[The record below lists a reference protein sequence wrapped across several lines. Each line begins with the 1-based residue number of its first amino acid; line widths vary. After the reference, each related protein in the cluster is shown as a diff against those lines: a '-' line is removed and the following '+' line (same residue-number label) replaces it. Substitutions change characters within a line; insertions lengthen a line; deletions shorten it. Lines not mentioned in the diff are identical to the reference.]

1 MPMPGPDDHPPP
13 VQSGPA
19 KAFIFGGAGAIVAL
33 VLLVVVISIEPE
45 VPGPREVAAIDD
57 VTELIPPAQLS
68 DADLAD
74 GDLDLPRGM
83 EFEAPQ
89 GGWVQVVNQ
98 RGELAQQYRCESLDP
113 NPPGM
118 PPGWVKMDRPRG
130 EIFLS
135 NHRVLSLSGDTALA
149 HRREGVLE
157 EGTLIGNVLI
167 RLFEMQDGRP
177 IDTQRDRPVLVVR
190 TAEAR
195 LDNFL
200 GKISCEG
207 DIHIETRSVEFP
219 GRGLSALIDD
229 QNEQIRLSIDEVD
242 FIRIASLGQT
252 RASRPPRPTS
262 ASPPPTADEPAP
274 APEPVAADTAPP
286 PTPAPTQAPTP
297 APTESADPQFYRL
310 TLHDEVRV
318 RRGDEATGQTASGDT
333 LTIVFS
339 LQSEGLGD
347 SLAASWPRPA
357 PERGPAGPA
366 QPVRLADTFAVLAVA
381 AARPQEGTEP
391 QPPARIAPLPAPQD
405 IYIRC
410 RGGLTMVPV
419 SDPAEYPAS
428 IDDARLQLTGRPVRL
443 HDARRQTDATCD
455 RLLYHARDR
464 KLELIGSPDFPLRFD
479 SPRGRGGG
487 RLFWLRDTPG
497 GAIGGFEGSG
507 WLTAAN
513 ETPDRPPSPVAEAA
527 FPPPWPNTP
536 PPRPVAPVEAD
547 GKPAEA
553 ATPLERLRIVWE
565 KGVDLEFDEPDQPG
579 GTTHLRRVRFD
590 GNVRVHS
597 EEGTIAC
604 DNLDLLLATND
615 EGKSIPTTMTATGQ
629 VRAADP
635 ERTIWA
641 DVLVVEFRER
651 RAAAAEPDEEG
662 AYRDPMGGDAEVE
675 RMTAEG
681 DVQVLLAN
689 GARAFAQ
696 KLIGDVPGETIELLG
711 SNVVIAYD
719 KMIIDRGRRVVLR
732 RQTDTAHWDGPGQA
746 RFFSTPLETAAEGR
760 IERPDVIGKPDV
772 RARWNTSM
780 LYDNTFNEGAG
791 SIDLRGEVDAKSEPS
806 PLERNTVNADAL
818 TLEFVNVPRA
828 DGGDEGHPPP
838 AGATLSPDNVE
849 RVLGRFIAR
858 GEAKLENRTWLTA
871 EHLDKPRVFYI
882 AGDHVEYDDQ
892 TGEALVVGAG
902 ELLIR
907 DLTEDDAA
915 GGSAPFGPKGTTL
928 FRWKKKLHMT
938 RGLDDRFD
946 IVLAGEVEAL
956 HQGLDDETATLSC
969 DRLEATVVRPGAT
982 GKRGALDLEG
992 PAKLKRLRA
1001 WDGVF
1006 IRTQTRDVDCD
1017 EFDYNA
1023 TTGLAQVRARPGRRV
1038 SILTRGT
1045 AHPIHAQHALW
1056 NMSNDRVTITRGSG
1070 TDSN

>member
-1 MPMPGPDDHPPP
+1 M
-13 VQSGPA
+13 
-19 KAFIFGGAGAIVAL
+19 
-33 VLLVVVISIEPE
+33 
-45 VPGPREVAAIDD
+45 
-57 VTELIPPAQLS
+57 
-68 DADLAD
+68 
-74 GDLDLPRGM
+74 
-83 EFEAPQ
+83 
-89 GGWVQVVNQ
+89 
-98 RGELAQQYRCESLDP
+98 
-113 NPPGM
+113 
-118 PPGWVKMDRPRG
+118 
-130 EIFLS
+130 
-135 NHRVLSLSGDTALA
+135 
-149 HRREGVLE
+149 
-157 EGTLIGNVLI
+157 
-167 RLFEMQDGRP
+167 RP
-177 IDTQRDRPVLVVR
+177 IS
-190 TAEAR
+190 E
-195 LDNFL
+195 
-200 GKISCEG
+200 
-207 DIHIETRSVEFP
+207 
-219 GRGLSALIDD
+219 
-229 QNEQIRLSIDEVD
+229 
-242 FIRIASLGQT
+242 
-252 RASRPPRPTS
+252 
-262 ASPPPTADEPAP
+262 
-274 APEPVAADTAPP
+274 
-286 PTPAPTQAPTP
+286 
-297 APTESADPQFYRL
+297 
-310 TLHDEVRV
+310 
-318 RRGDEATGQTASGDT
+318 ASGD
-333 LTIVFS
+333 LTARA
-339 LQSEGLGD
+339 Q
-347 SLAASWPRPA
+347 AAA
-357 PERGPAGPA
+357 
-366 QPVRLADTFAVLAVA
+366 AVA
-381 AARPQEGTEP
+381 AAHADDVDVDARFPAEAFAEIKSQRLLGIMVPTDLGGEGGSLGDVVDICYLLGQACASTGLTYAMHQVKVGCLLRHGQGSAAIEGILRRLSAEQLLLASSTTEGKGGGNIRSSEAP
-391 QPPARIAPLPAPQD
+391 VERKGNRISLERQATVISYGANADGLVTTARRAADAAASDQVLVVFLKSDYTLEPLLGWDTLGMRGTCSRGFTLKATGDADQILPEPYERIHARTMVPFAHLTWSAVWARIAPLPAPQD

-497 GAIGGFEGSG
+497 GATGGFEGSG

-579 GTTHLRRVRFD
+579 GTTHLRRARFD

-604 DNLDLLLATND
+604 DDLDLRLMTND

-760 IERPDVIGKPDV
+760 IERPDVIGEPDV

-871 EHLDKPRVFYI
+871 EHVDKPRVFYI
-882 AGDHVEYDDQ
+882 AGEHVEYDDQ

-946 IVLAGEVEAL
+946 IVMAGEVEAL

-1056 NMSNDRVTITRGSG
+1056 NMSNDRVTITGGSG
-1070 TDSN
+1070 ADSN